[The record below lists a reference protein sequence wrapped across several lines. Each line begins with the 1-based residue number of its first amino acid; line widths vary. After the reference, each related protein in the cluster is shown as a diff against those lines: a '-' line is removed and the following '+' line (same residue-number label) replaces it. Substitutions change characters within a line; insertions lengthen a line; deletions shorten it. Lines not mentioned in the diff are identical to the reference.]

1 MATPHIGA
9 EKGDIAEKIL
19 LPGDPLRAR
28 FIAENYLEA
37 PVAFNSVRNML
48 GYTGTYR
55 GEPVSVMGTGMG
67 IPSLSIYAY
76 ELIHAFGVKRLI
88 RVGSA
93 GALQKDLKLYDIVLA
108 QGACTDSNVAFQ
120 YDLKGTYSA
129 IASWNLLAKA
139 AEMAK
144 KQGKTVHVGNVF
156 STDVFYNPLN
166 SEQHHF
172 EKWAGMGCLAQ
183 EMEAYALY
191 AVAAAAGAEAL
202 AILTISDSMVSGEET
217 TAEERQNSF
226 HAMMQLALAI

>member
-108 QGACTDSNVAFQ
+108 QGACTDSNVSFQ

-144 KQGKTVHVGNVF
+144 EQGKTVHVGNVF